1 MRMGVFKK
9 MKNDKGSV
17 LMEAIICL
25 PVLLLLSLGV
35 AQFAHIWYCRA
46 IVHYAAYSAAR
57 AALTAPGN
65 ADGSQNYAAEWT
77 QASQAAYDI
86 CQLVNFTTLTDGNIL
101 PGVNDN
107 KAIPGG
113 GRISSKC
120 FVRIIGDRSTAA
132 ARCADSVDKELG
144 EPELDRWHRGVRVKM
159 YVPLLFPF
167 AGNII
172 GAALR
177 YWAGGD
183 VDIQA
188 TTPAAE
194 GLAGSV
200 TSDPTNSGNFVFQHI
215 VLRERVYS
223 VKPFGSSWTAL

>member
-1 MRMGVFKK
+1 MRVFKR

-46 IVHYAAYSAAR
+46 IVHYAAFSAAR
-57 AALTAPGN
+57 ATLTAPGN
-65 ADGSQNYAAEWT
+65 GDGTQDYAAEWT
-77 QASQAAYDI
+77 QASLAAYDI

-101 PGVNDN
+101 PGVNGN
-107 KAIPGG
+107 NAIPGG
-113 GRISSKC
+113 GLISNKC
-120 FVRIIGDRSTAA
+120 FVRIIGDPSTAP
-132 ARCADSVDKELG
+132 ARCADSVDRELG
-144 EPELDRWHRGVRVKM
+144 EPALDRWHRGVRVKM

-177 YWAGGD
+177 YWSDGD
-183 VDIQA
+183 VDIRT
-188 TTPAAE
+188 TTPGAE
-194 GLAGSV
+194 GLADSV
-200 TSDPTNSGNFVFQHI
+200 TADPTNIGRFVFQHI
-215 VLRERVYS
+215 VLRERVYF
-223 VKPFGSSWTAL
+223 VKPFGSSWITL